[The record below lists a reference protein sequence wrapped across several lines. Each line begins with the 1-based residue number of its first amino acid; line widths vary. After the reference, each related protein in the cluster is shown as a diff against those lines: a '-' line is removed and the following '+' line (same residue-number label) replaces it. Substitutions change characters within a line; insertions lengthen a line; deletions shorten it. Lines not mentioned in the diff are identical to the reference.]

1 VVFDG
6 VLVSKIKLDMMRLSG
21 VLVSYVV

>member
-21 VLVSYVV
+21 VLISYVV